1 MSITSKLLLTI
12 PFCSAQQAK
21 YSRHKQLIMI
31 YTLLADLYKTV
42 KIHHDNTE
50 VKQSNVVL
58 MYSSSIQLLQLGQIQ
73 VGRPEFWIQN
83 FEIRRWREMVTVA
96 TASCVRA
103 YENLDLHS
111 SPVLPATAC
120 YTWHQTSIR
129 NLEDAQFF
137 INLHIQVY
145 PCHHVLEC
153 R

>member
-12 PFCSAQQAK
+12 FFCSAQQAK

-31 YTLLADLYKTV
+31 YRLLADLYKTV

-73 VGRPEFWIQN
+73 VSRPEFWIQN
-83 FEIRRWREMVTVA
+83 FKIRRWRETVIVA
-96 TASCVRA
+96 TSSCVRA

-111 SPVLPATAC
+111 SPVFSLAEP
-120 YTWHQTSIR
+120 SIAR
-129 NLEDAQFF
+129 PSKAEFEWRLNDIFEVRKPFRLIKTRD
-137 INLHIQVY
+137 
-145 PCHHVLEC
+145 
-153 R
+153 

>member
-12 PFCSAQQAK
+12 FFCSAQQAK

-31 YTLLADLYKTV
+31 YRLLADLYKTV

-50 VKQSNVVL
+50 VKQCNVVL
-58 MYSSSIQLLQLGQIQ
+58 MYSSFIQLLQLGQIR

-83 FEIRRWREMVTVA
+83 FELRRWRETVTVA

-111 SPVLPATAC
+111 SPVLLQWRSLSR
-120 YTWHQTSIR
+120 YFEWR
-129 NLEDAQFF
+129 FDLR
-137 INLHIQVY
+137 
-145 PCHHVLEC
+145 CHMSKVC
-153 R
+153 SMCSCNYI

>member
-12 PFCSAQQAK
+12 FFCSVQQAK

-31 YTLLADLYKTV
+31 YRLLADLYKTV

-58 MYSSSIQLLQLGQIQ
+58 MYSCSIQLPQLGQIQ
-73 VGRPEFWIQN
+73 DGRPEFWIQN
-83 FEIRRWREMVTVA
+83 FEIRRWREKVTVA

-111 SPVLPATAC
+111 SAV
-120 YTWHQTSIR
+120 
-129 NLEDAQFF
+129 FM
-137 INLHIQVY
+137 
-145 PCHHVLEC
+145 
-153 R
+153 